1 MIASVFLLFVA
12 FGVAIAALMYGVG
25 GIFPILV
32 ALSLFTLVLRGLF
45 GAFQRRGEDVIS
57 G

>member
-12 FGVAIAALMYGVG
+12 FGVAIAALLYGVG

-45 GAFQRRGEDVIS
+45 GAFQRRGEDAIS